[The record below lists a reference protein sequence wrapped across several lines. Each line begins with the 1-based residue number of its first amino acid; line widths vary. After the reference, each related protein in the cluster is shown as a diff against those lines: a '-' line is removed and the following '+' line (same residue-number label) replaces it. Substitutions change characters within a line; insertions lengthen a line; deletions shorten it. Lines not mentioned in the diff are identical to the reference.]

1 MKRIMISLIAV
12 LVCITFVTPPV
23 WAGSKQRRRWEGV
36 AIGVGAAI
44 LGHALIREH
53 HRHARELEKGRD
65 ARWCPPPRPH
75 REGRWEKRPQRE
87 GHWEKKRIW
96 TPETYKRV
104 WNPGH
109 YNRKKRWVPGEW
121 IEVIDQPGYWKKER
135 VWVSHR

>member
-1 MKRIMISLIAV
+1 MISLIAV
-12 LVCITFVTPPV
+12 LVCITFVAPQV
-23 WAGSKQRRRWEGV
+23 WAGSKQRHRWEGV

-44 LGHALIREH
+44 LGHSLIREH
-53 HRHARELEKGRD
+53 HRHMREIEKGRD

-121 IEVIDQPGYWKKER
+121 IKVIDQPGYWKKER